1 MRSTLHRTT
10 RAGWINPTYA
20 RVSSPSLR
28 YLPSPSPTWGP
39 SAAVG
44 AISALVFAT
53 SGAGSWLVWALAT
66 VALLCIS
73 STLSYLAKRAT
84 TTGGLYA
91 LLARVVN
98 PGTGLAVAWVE
109 ALAVAAALP
118 AVMFQAAV
126 FLGAYLGAYLALPLF
141 GLPNNTWTALIICF
155 VFALVPGL
163 FTYYGIKLST
173 RLMLILEMISI
184 TLITLLMIIV
194 LATHPGGVFDH
205 DELTLHGLSFHTI
218 LLGGTLTIFAF
229 NGFESCTVYGREARN
244 PKRAIPASLVG
255 SVGLAGLFF
264 VFCSYVIFLGFAG
277 TSHNVG
283 TSANPLVEVADIAGV
298 NWLGYIVSLGV
309 IIGIFSVMIAAY
321 AGGARFFLT
330 LSQEGL
336 LPRYLGTVSAKRRT
350 PVGATIF
357 MGAWCFVPLV
367 IVFALHASVDNAYG
381 NFGSLAGYGAGA
393 MYIGAGLFV
402 AISVIQKFGLK
413 RLDLTVA
420 GFVGAAALG
429 YGIYVS
435 FNPLV
440 PFPGDI
446 WLFIFCGILALACA
460 SYIWLKLAHRGVL
473 QRIGSSATA
482 PEVMT
487 GQAAEPLTG
496 RSASCEH

>member
-1 MRSTLHRTT
+1 MAAISPAQDGAGGADQPQLRT
-10 RAGWINPTYA
+10 G
-20 RVSSPSLR
+20 VLSLFEVFAQ
-28 YLPSPSPTWGP
+28 SIADMGP

-66 VALLCIS
+66 VALLCVS

-91 LLARVVN
+91 LLARVVK
-98 PGTGLAVAWVE
+98 PGAGLAVAWVE
-109 ALAVAAALP
+109 GLAVAAALP

-126 FLGAYLGAYLALPLF
+126 FLGAYLALPLF
-141 GLPNNTWTALIICF
+141 GLPDNTWMALVICL

-163 FTYYGIKLST
+163 FTYYDIRLST
-173 RLMLILEMISI
+173 RLMLILEMTSIS
-184 TLITLLMIIV
+184 LIALLMIIV
-194 LATHPGGVFDH
+194 LATHPGGVFNH

-244 PKRAIPASLVG
+244 PGRAIPASLVA

-277 TSHNVG
+277 TSQSVG
-283 TSANPLVEVADIAGV
+283 TSANPLAEVATIAGV

-330 LSQEGL
+330 LSREGL
-336 LPRYLGTVSAKRRT
+336 LPRYLGTVSAKHKT

-367 IVFALHASVDNAYG
+367 IVFAIHASVNNAYG

-402 AISVIQKFGLK
+402 AISVIYKFGVK

-420 GFVGAAALG
+420 GLAGAAALG

-440 PFPGDI
+440 PFPGDV
-446 WLFIFCGILALACA
+446 WLFIFCGIVGLAAV
-460 SYIWLKLAHRGVL
+460 SYIWLKLARRDVL
-473 QRIGSSATA
+473 ERIGSSAA
-482 PEVMT
+482 PAEVT
-487 GQAAEPLTG
+487 DSRAAEPLLG
-496 RSASCEH
+496 SAP

>member
-1 MRSTLHRTT
+1 VVSASPSQDDTGQGDQPQL
-10 RAGWINPTYA
+10 RAG
-20 RVSSPSLR
+20 VLSLFEVFAQ
-28 YLPSPSPTWGP
+28 SIADMGP

-66 VALLCIS
+66 LALLCVS
-73 STLSYLAKRAT
+73 STLSYLARRAT

-91 LLARVVN
+91 LLARVVQ
-98 PGTGLAVAWVE
+98 PGAGLVVAWVE

-118 AVMFQAAV
+118 AVMFQAAI
-126 FLGAYLGAYLALPLF
+126 FLGSYLALPLF
-141 GLPNNTWTALIICF
+141 GLPNNTWTALVICL
-155 VFALVPGL
+155 VFAVVPGL
-163 FTYYGIKLST
+163 FTYYDIRLST
-173 RLMLILEMISI
+173 RLMLILEMTSI
-184 TLITLLMIIV
+184 ALITLLMVIV
-194 LATHPGGVFDH
+194 LATHPGGVFNH

-277 TSHNVG
+277 TSQSVG
-283 TSANPLVEVADIAGV
+283 SSANPLAQVADIAGV
-298 NWLGYIVSLGV
+298 SWLGYIVSLGV

-330 LSQEGL
+330 LSREGV
-336 LPRYLGTVSAKRRT
+336 LPRSLGTVSAKHKT
-350 PVGATIF
+350 PLGATIF

-367 IVFALHASVDNAYG
+367 IVFALHASVYNAYG

-393 MYIGAGLFV
+393 MYIGAAVFV
-402 AISVIQKFGLK
+402 GISVIHKFGLR

-420 GFVGAAALG
+420 GLAGAAALG

-440 PFPGDI
+440 PFPADI
-446 WLFIFCGILALACA
+446 WLFVFCGIVALACV
-460 SYIWLKLAHRGVL
+460 SYLWLRLARPDVL
-473 QRIGSSATA
+473 RRIGSSTDLTDAVPKPAAA
-482 PEVMT
+482 P
-487 GQAAEPLTG
+487 LLG
-496 RSASCEH
+496 RSSS

>member
-1 MRSTLHRTT
+1 MVSFEPSQGDAGREDQPQLRT
-10 RAGWINPTYA
+10 G
-20 RVSSPSLR
+20 VLSLFEVFAQ
-28 YLPSPSPTWGP
+28 SIADMGP

-53 SGAGSWLVWALAT
+53 SGAGSWLVWGLAT
-66 VALLCIS
+66 VALLCIG
-73 STLSYLAKRAT
+73 STLSYLAKRST

-98 PGTGLAVAWVE
+98 PGAGLVVAWVE

-126 FLGAYLGAYLALPLF
+126 FLGSYLTLPLF
-141 GLPNNTWTALIICF
+141 GLPDNTWTALIICF
-155 VFALVPGL
+155 FFALVPGL
-163 FTYYGIKLST
+163 FTYYDIRLST
-173 RLMLILEMISI
+173 RLMLILEMTSI
-184 TLITLLMIIV
+184 ALIMLLMIIV
-194 LATHPGGVFDH
+194 LATHPGGVFNH

-244 PKRAIPASLVG
+244 PKRAIPASLIG

-264 VFCSYVIFLGFAG
+264 VFCAYVIFLGFAG
-277 TSHNVG
+277 TSQNVG
-283 TSANPLVEVADIAGV
+283 SSANPLAAVADIAGV
-298 NWLGYIVSLGV
+298 SWLGYIVSLGV

-330 LSQEGL
+330 LSREGV
-336 LPRYLGTVSAKRRT
+336 LPRFLGTVSVKRKT

-367 IVFALHASVDNAYG
+367 IVFALRASVDNAYG

-402 AISVIQKFGLK
+402 AISVISKFGLK

-420 GFVGAAALG
+420 GLVGAAALG

-435 FNPLV
+435 FNPLL
-440 PFPGDI
+440 PFPGNV
-446 WLFIFCGILALACA
+446 WLFVFCGIVALACV
-460 SYIWLKLAHRGVL
+460 SYAWLRLGRPDVLARV
-473 QRIGSSATA
+473 GSSATPADDATPAA
-482 PEVMT
+482 PE
-487 GQAAEPLTG
+487 PLLG
-496 RSASCEH
+496 RSS

>member
-1 MRSTLHRTT
+1 MVSASPSQDDTGQGDQPQL
-10 RAGWINPTYA
+10 RAG
-20 RVSSPSLR
+20 VLSLFEVFAQ
-28 YLPSPSPTWGP
+28 SIADMGP

-66 VALLCIS
+66 LALLCVS
-73 STLSYLAKRAT
+73 STLSYLARRAT

-91 LLARVVN
+91 LLARVVQ
-98 PGTGLAVAWVE
+98 PGAGLVVAWVE

-118 AVMFQAAV
+118 AVMFQAAI
-126 FLGAYLGAYLALPLF
+126 FLGSYLALPLF
-141 GLPNNTWTALIICF
+141 GLPNNTWTALVICL
-155 VFALVPGL
+155 VFAVVPGL
-163 FTYYGIKLST
+163 FTYYDIRLST
-173 RLMLILEMISI
+173 RLMLILEMTSI
-184 TLITLLMIIV
+184 ALITLLMVIV
-194 LATHPGGVFDH
+194 LATHPGGVFNH

-277 TSHNVG
+277 TSQSVG
-283 TSANPLVEVADIAGV
+283 SSANPLAQVADIAGV
-298 NWLGYIVSLGV
+298 SWLGYIVSLGV

-330 LSQEGL
+330 LSREGV
-336 LPRYLGTVSAKRRT
+336 LPRSLGTVSAKHKT
-350 PVGATIF
+350 PLGATIF

-367 IVFALHASVDNAYG
+367 IVFALHASVYNAYG

-393 MYIGAGLFV
+393 MYIGAAVFV
-402 AISVIQKFGLK
+402 GISVIHKFGLR

-420 GFVGAAALG
+420 GLAGAAALG

-440 PFPGDI
+440 PFPADI
-446 WLFIFCGILALACA
+446 WLFVFCGIVALACV
-460 SYIWLKLAHRGVL
+460 SYLWLRLARPDVL
-473 QRIGSSATA
+473 RRIGSSTDLTDAVPKPAAA
-482 PEVMT
+482 P
-487 GQAAEPLTG
+487 LLG
-496 RSASCEH
+496 RSSS

>member
-1 MRSTLHRTT
+1 MMMATVGPSQDD
-10 RAGWINPTYA
+10 AD
-20 RVSSPSLR
+20 RVDQPHLRKGVLSLFDVFAQ
-28 YLPSPSPTWGP
+28 SIADMGP

-53 SGAGSWLVWALAT
+53 SGAGSWLVWGLAT

-98 PGTGLAVAWVE
+98 PGSGLAVAWVE
-109 ALAVAAALP
+109 GLAVAAALP

-126 FLGAYLGAYLALPLF
+126 FLGAYLALPLF
-141 GLPNNTWTALIICF
+141 GLPDNTWMALIICL
-155 VFALVPGL
+155 VFAVVPGL
-163 FTYYGIKLST
+163 FTYYDIRLST
-173 RLMLILEMISI
+173 RLMLILEMTSVA
-184 TLITLLMIIV
+184 LITLLMIIV
-194 LATHPGGVFDH
+194 LATHPGGVFNH
-205 DELTLHGLSFHTI
+205 NELTLHGLSFHTI

-244 PKRAIPASLVG
+244 PRRAIPASLVA

-283 TSANPLVEVADIAGV
+283 TSANPLAQVASIAGV

-309 IIGIFSVMIAAY
+309 IVGIFSVMIAAY

-330 LSQEGL
+330 LSREGL
-336 LPRYLGTVSAKRRT
+336 LPSFLGTVSAKHKT

-402 AISVIQKFGLK
+402 GISVIHKFGVK
-413 RLDLTVA
+413 RLDLTIA

-435 FNPLV
+435 FNPLL
-440 PFPGDI
+440 PFPADI
-446 WLFIFCGILALACA
+446 WLFVFCGIVALACV
-460 SYIWLKLAHRGVL
+460 SYIWLKLARRSVL
-473 QRIGSSATA
+473 QQIGSSATQQDSPA
-482 PEVMT
+482 EY
-487 GQAAEPLTG
+487 AAEPLTDKP
-496 RSASCEH
+496 AS

>member
-1 MRSTLHRTT
+1 MV
-10 RAGWINPTYA
+10 AANPSRDDA
-20 RVSSPSLR
+20 RQPDQPDLRKGVLSLFEVFAQ
-28 YLPSPSPTWGP
+28 SMADMGP

-66 VALLCIS
+66 VALLCVS
-73 STLSYLAKRAT
+73 CTLSYLAKRAT

-91 LLARVVN
+91 LLARVVS
-98 PGTGLAVAWVE
+98 PGAGLVVAWVE
-109 ALAVAAALP
+109 GLAVAAALP

-126 FLGAYLGAYLALPLF
+126 FLGSYLALPLF
-141 GLPNNTWTALIICF
+141 GLPDNVWMALIICL

-163 FTYYGIKLST
+163 FTYYDIRLST
-173 RLMLILEMISI
+173 RLMLILEMTSI
-184 TLITLLMIIV
+184 ALITLLMIIV
-194 LATHPGGVFDH
+194 LATHPGGVFNH

-244 PKRAIPASLVG
+244 PGRAIPASLVG

-264 VFCSYVIFLGFAG
+264 VFTAYVIFLGFSG
-277 TSHNVG
+277 TSHNVAA
-283 TSANPLVEVADIAGV
+283 SSNPLMDVADIAGV
-298 NWLGYIVSLGV
+298 GWLGYIVSLGV

-330 LSQEGL
+330 LSREGL
-336 LPRYLGTVSAKRRT
+336 LPRSLGTVSEKRKT
-350 PVGATIF
+350 PIGATIF

-367 IVFALHASVDNAYG
+367 IVFAIHASVGNAYG

-393 MYIGAGLFV
+393 MYIGAALFV
-402 AISVIQKFGLK
+402 AISVIHKFGLK

-420 GFVGAAALG
+420 GLVGAAALG

-440 PFPGDI
+440 PFPADI
-446 WLFIFCGILALACA
+446 WLFIFCGLVAVACA
-460 SYIWLKLAHRGVL
+460 SYLWLKLARPDVL
-473 QRIGSSATA
+473 QRIGSSAEA
-482 PEVMT
+482 S
-487 GQAAEPLTG
+487 AADAEHDADPVLG
-496 RSASCEH
+496 RSVLCAR